1 MLVNR
6 SLQEEI
12 RDLLSKDQKQHL
24 DLKERPDTG
33 VYVKDLSSFVAKSV
47 KEIEHVMNIGNQ
59 NRSVGYVTLEI
70 LECSLSLSFQSYR
83 HE

>member
-59 NRSVGYVTLEI
+59 NRAVGYVTLEI